1 MFFFWFLLKGEVQDN
16 IIVGRSMAQP
26 NAAGELNAV
35 ALETALLEA
44 WKQEHAFQASIN
56 SRSNGAPFI
65 FLEGPPTANGKPGI
79 HHVVARAYKDLVCR
93 WKTMEGFQVKRKG
106 GWDTHG
112 LPVEIEVQKRMDLMS
127 NEAIEAYGMGN
138 FNQAC
143 RESVWTYESAWR
155 EMTERMAYW
164 VDLDNPYVTL
174 ENSYVE
180 SCWWALK
187 QMFDKGLLYRGH
199 KVLPYCPQTGTSY
212 SSHEVALG
220 YKEVEEPSVY
230 VKFKL
235 TDDDASILAW
245 TTTPWTLPGN
255 VGLAVGPDVTYVR
268 ARVTEVAEN
277 WTGPGGAEVGEVVIL
292 AKDLMKEVLR
302 HNVEIIEEF
311 TGSDLVG
318 RSYEPLFPGAVP
330 RNGSQTAWTVL
341 EADWVTTT
349 DGTGVVHT
357 AVMYGEDDYN
367 LGMAAGLPAHHTVGM
382 DGAFIE
388 GTHAELDGRYVKDC
402 DQTIIELLSA
412 EGGSNQKGPS
422 SGLLYR
428 EKAYLHDYPHCWR
441 TGHPLLYYAMDSWF
455 VRMTAVK
462 DRLLEF
468 NDGVEWAPDWVGEG
482 RFGEWLRNVKDW
494 AISRERYW
502 GTPLPVWRSESG
514 QMKCIGSIEELQKEV
529 AKANAAGFNNPP
541 CPDDVDLHRPVVDAF
556 ILIDEEGNQM
566 TRETFV
572 MDCWFDSGCAPFAQW
587 HHPFDGGET
596 FDASFPVDYICEGVD
611 QTRGWF
617 YTLLAVSTTVFDK
630 PAYKRCLSLGLILD
644 AEGKKMSK
652 SKGNIVDPWD
662 HFNREGADATR
673 WYMVTAGA
681 PWNPMKF
688 DPNGVRETYAKMFLT
703 LWNIYK
709 FHADY
714 AALDGFDPEKSSSN
728 VEQRPTLDRW
738 ILSRLAST
746 AKAYHEDFVGWNY
759 HKACRDLE
767 DFVVNDLSNWYVRR
781 SRRRL
786 WDDAESDDKLACQH
800 TLHEVLTTVCKLMAP
815 VAPFMVDVIHRN
827 LTGETV
833 HQAAWP
839 LGTPGLLDGATADAW
854 DAEAAVATS
863 NLPPQDLDLEAS
875 MALVREL
882 AEVGRRIRVDAGRR
896 QRLPCAQGWIV
907 AGPDLYEFHGIL
919 AEELNV
925 ETINVEQ
932 DLDRFQR
939 IELAP
944 NFRALAPKARAD
956 VNAIANEIKSS
967 EDPEAL
973 LASIQA
979 GDCEIM
985 GVHIEL
991 SDVELRRI
999 EKEGFAA
1006 STVQVGTGEDAAQ
1019 ISLVLDMNDA
1029 PELLSKG
1036 LARDITRRIQAMR
1049 KTLNLE
1055 IEATIDL
1062 EIWMKDAPQLF
1073 PDDEQWIVNETR
1085 AAGVIFHP
1093 VNASPPEQSES
1104 FEVDGTTVWFTVA

>member
-1 MFFFWFLLKGEVQDN
+1 MGEVQEKNQCRKD
-16 IIVGRSMAQP
+16 MAQP
-26 NAAGELNAV
+26 KPAGELDAV
-35 ALETALLEA
+35 SLETALLET
-44 WKQEHAFQASIN
+44 WKKENAFQTSIE
-56 SRSNGAPFI
+56 SRRNGAPFI

-93 WKTMEGFQVKRKG
+93 WKTMEGFLVERKG

-127 NEAIEAYGMGN
+127 NEAIEEYGMDK

-143 RESVWTYESAWR
+143 RESVWTYETAWR

-174 ENSYVE
+174 ENNYVE
-180 SCWWALK
+180 SCWWAIK

-235 TDDDASILAW
+235 SDEDASILAW

-255 VGLAVGPDVTYVR
+255 VGLAVGPDVTYVKVR
-268 ARVTEVAEN
+268 ISEVAEN
-277 WTGPGGAEVGEVVIL
+277 WSGAGGAEVGEQVIL

-311 TGSDLVG
+311 TGSELVG
-318 RSYEPLFPGAVP
+318 RSYEPLFPDAVP
-330 RNGSQTAWTVL
+330 RGDSESGWTVL
-341 EADWVTTT
+341 AADWVTTT

-367 LGMAAGLPAHHTVGM
+367 LGMAAGLPAYHTVGM
-382 DGAFIE
+382 NGAFNQ
-388 GTHAELDGRYVKDC
+388 GTHPQLDGRYVKEC
-402 DQTIIELLSA
+402 DQTIIELLSSPK
-412 EGGSNQKGPS
+412 GSNGKGPE

-428 EKAYLHDYPHCWR
+428 EKAYSHDYPHCWR
-441 TGHPLLYYAMDSWF
+441 TDHPLLYYAMDSWF
-455 VRMTAVK
+455 VKMTAVK
-462 DRLLEF
+462 ERLLEF

-502 GTPLPVWRSESG
+502 GTPIPVWRSEDG
-514 QMKCIGSIEELQKEV
+514 QMKCVGSIAELQQEV
-529 AKANAAGFNNPP
+529 AKAKAAGISNPE
-541 CPDDVDLHRPVVDAF
+541 CPDDVDLHRPIVDGF
-556 ILIDEEGNQM
+556 TLLSDDGKPM
-566 TRETFV
+566 KREPFV

-587 HHPFDGGET
+587 HHPFDGGKS
-596 FDASFPVDYICEGVD
+596 FDSSFPVDYICEGVD

-617 YTLLAVSTTVFDK
+617 YTLLAVSTSVFDM

-652 SKGNIVDPWD
+652 SRGNIVDPWD

-681 PWNPMKF
+681 PWSPLKF
-688 DPNGVRETYAKMFLT
+688 DSNGVRETYAKMFLT

-714 AALDGFDPEKSSSN
+714 AALDGFNPKTDTMDVAS
-728 VEQRPTLDRW
+728 RPVLDRW
-738 ILSRLAST
+738 ILSRLASV
-746 AKAYHEDFVGWNY
+746 AKSYHSDFKSWDF

-767 DFVVNDLSNWYVRR
+767 NFIVNDLSNWYVRR

-786 WDDAESDDKLACQH
+786 WDEAENSDKLACQN
-800 TLHEVLTTVCKLMAP
+800 TLHEVLTTVCKLVAP
-815 VAPFMVDVIHRN
+815 VSPFMVDIIHRN
-827 LTGETV
+827 LEGLSV
-833 HQAAWP
+833 HQAPWP
-839 LGTPGLLDGATADAW
+839 LGTPGSLEGATADNW
-854 DAEAAVATS
+854 DEKAAEATAQ
-863 NLPPQDLDLEAS
+863 LPPQDMELES
-875 MALVREL
+875 NMILVREL
-882 AEVGRRIRVDAGRR
+882 AETGRRIRVEAGRR
-896 QRLPCAQGWIV
+896 QRLPCGEGWIV
-907 AGPDLYEFHGIL
+907 SGPNLSQFHDIL

-925 ETINVEQ
+925 ESIAIEQ
-932 DLDRFQR
+932 DLDRFQE

-944 NFRALAPKARAD
+944 NFRALAPKARGD
-956 VNAIANEIKSS
+956 VNAIAGEIKNA
-967 EDPEAL
+967 DDAMAM
-973 LASIQA
+973 LASIQS

-985 GVHIEL
+985 GVKIEE
-991 SDVELRRI
+991 SDIEIRRVERS
-999 EKEGFAA
+999 GFAA
-1006 STVQVGTGEDAAQ
+1006 STVQIGQGDEMSQ
-1019 ISLVLDMNDA
+1019 ISLVLDMNDT

-1036 LARDITRRIQAMR
+1036 LARDITRRIQAKR
-1049 KTLNLE
+1049 KDLNLE
-1055 IEATIDL
+1055 IEANIDL
-1062 EIWMKDAPQLF
+1062 EVWMSNAPELF
-1073 PDDEQWIVNETR
+1073 DNDKLWIVNETR
-1085 AAGVIFHP
+1085 ASGVIFHP
-1093 VNASPPEQSES
+1093 NSDTPSHDTDS
-1104 FEVDGTTVWFTVA
+1104 FEVDGCKVNFTVN